1 MPPRRRA
8 GSSAGGA
15 PAAAAAASP
24 TGAAAAAAAASPAA
38 AALPPAFAAAPRAQT
53 ALGQIAHVNYHGAH
67 DTPFALLFLASF
79 VAAIFAGRAREHVHE
94 EAAAAAR
101 AAEPPAKGSHT
112 IFVLDNSVDRGAF
125 DLGLASFHTNGAL
138 CQARE
143 RAGRR

>member
-1 MPPRRRA
+1 MPRRRA
-8 GSSAGGA
+8 GSSV
-15 PAAAAAASP
+15 
-24 TGAAAAAAAASPAA
+24 TAAAAAAASPAA
-38 AALPPAFAAAPRAQT
+38 AAAAASPAAAAAPRAQT
-53 ALGQIAHVNYHGAH
+53 ALGQIAHVGYHGAH
-67 DTPFALLFLASF
+67 DAPFALLFVASF

-138 CQARE
+138 GRARE
-143 RAGRR
+143 RAGAAP